1 MITAV
6 IPAYNEGNRIEKVL
20 KEIRSY
26 VDEIIVIDDNS
37 SDDTAA
43 VASEHANVMENEKNL
58 GYIGSIKR
66 GFKEASGD
74 IIVTLDA
81 DGEHDPKFIPELVRP
96 ILDGEADLVF
106 GKRDHVPRPSE
117 RLLSRIAQFKVKTKD
132 TGTGYRALR
141 KDLADK
147 LGLKGKCT
155 CGIFALEAHSKGA
168 KITEIKAPTRDIDKP
183 RRISWDHIPQF
194 FIVIYWFLKA

>member
-6 IPAYNEGNRIEKVL
+6 IPAYNEGSRIARVL
-20 KEIRSY
+20 EETQLY
-26 VDEIIVIDDNS
+26 TDEMIVIDDNS
-37 SDDTAA
+37 DDDTAKI
-43 VASEHANVMENEKNL
+43 ASRWAKVLTNDKNL

-81 DGEHDPKFIPELVRP
+81 DGEHDPKYIPELVRP

-117 RLLSRIAQFKVKTKD
+117 RLLSRIAEFKVKTRD

-147 LGLKGKCT
+147 LQLHGKCT

-168 KITEIKAPTRDIDKP
+168 EIKEIRAPTREIDKP
-183 RRISWDHIPQF
+183 RSISWDHIPQF
-194 FIVIYWFLKA
+194 FIVLYWFLKA